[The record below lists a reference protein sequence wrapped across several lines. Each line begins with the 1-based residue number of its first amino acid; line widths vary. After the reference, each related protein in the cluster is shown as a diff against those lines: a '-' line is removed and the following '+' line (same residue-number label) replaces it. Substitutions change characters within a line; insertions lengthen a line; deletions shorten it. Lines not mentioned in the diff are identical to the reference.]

1 MGMIG
6 PMTES
11 TNPETGVGAIRV
23 EALYYR
29 SLRYVSQQLEG
40 FHVLVGPNASGK
52 SNFLDVLAF
61 LGDVLSADLPTA
73 ILGDDRWSI
82 PLRATDGRDLL
93 WSGPRAFGRQ
103 THGSFELAVE
113 MAIPERLR
121 RRRHSTRS
129 VCRYE
134 VKVDV
139 LKEPRLVSETL
150 WLKPPSHG
158 FDRSGGNRR
167 RFPDPPRPPSHI
179 AHRTGTRIPDDW
191 EKVLSR
197 GRDPERVNY
206 RAETSGWTAPFQ
218 IAATKS
224 ALANL
229 PADHALFP
237 VALWFRE
244 MLQSAQRIVLSGEAM
259 RRPCPP
265 IRRHDYL
272 PDGSNLPHV
281 VQRLAETRPDQ
292 HERWVKHVREA
303 LPDITG
309 VSSREREEDRH
320 RYLVLE
326 HSNDQETP
334 SWLVSDGTLR
344 LLALTLLAYLPDVTG
359 MYLIEEPENGLHP
372 LAVETVFQSL
382 SSVYDAQILLTTH
395 SPLVARLTEPD
406 RLLCLARD
414 EVAGTDMIAGTE
426 HPRLRDWQGSAD
438 LGTLLASGV
447 LG

>member
-1 MGMIG
+1 MIG

-11 TNPETGVGAIRV
+11 TNPEAGVGAIRV

-29 SLRYVSQQLEG
+29 SLRYLSQPLG
-40 FHVLVGPNASGK
+40 PFHVLVGPNASGK

-61 LGDVLSADLPTA
+61 LGDVLSTDLPTA
-73 ILGDDRWSI
+73 MLGDDRLDI

-93 WSGPRAFGRQ
+93 WSGPGSYGRPQ
-103 THGSFELAVE
+103 RRSFELAVE

-121 RRRHSTRS
+121 RSRSSSRS

-134 VKVDV
+134 IEVDV
-139 LKEPRLVSETL
+139 LKEPRIVSETL
-150 WLKPPSHG
+150 WLRPPRS
-158 FDRSGGNRR
+158 RSGMPGRNRAD
-167 RFPDPPRPPSHI
+167 FPHPPRPPAHI
-179 AHRTGTRIPDDW
+179 ASRTGTRIPEDW
-191 EKVLSR
+191 RKVVSR
-197 GRDPERVNY
+197 GREPERVNY

-281 VQRLAETRPDQ
+281 VQRLAKTRPDQ

-303 LPDITG
+303 LPDIAG
-309 VSSREREEDRH
+309 VSTREREEDRH

-372 LAVETVFQSL
+372 LALETVFQSL

-395 SPLVARLTEPD
+395 SPLVTRLAEPHE
-406 RLLCLARD
+406 LLCLARN
-414 EVAGTDMIAGTE
+414 EKTGTDMVAGTE
-426 HPRLRDWQGSAD
+426 HPSLRDWQGLAD